1 MASTAAEQVVAAP
14 FTSRPVDSH
23 SSCGVLVQA
32 VNHATGQN
40 TWRVMAADYDYN
52 QEVARA
58 AFADMLHDS
67 ERNALY
73 RAGLQAAI
81 RAKRQAG
88 EEVDT
93 LLHHHNRLYC
103 SIRCTCWTSGRGRGC
118 WP

>member
-1 MASTAAEQVVAAP
+1 MVICVAEVLALLCRVTLPRLLGMASTAAEQVVAAP
-14 FTSRPVDSH
+14 FTSRPADSH

-93 LLHHHNRLYC
+93 TAP
-103 SIRCTCWTSGRGRGC
+103 S
-118 WP
+118 